1 MINEIQKDAQERMEK
16 CVESLKS
23 QISKVRTGRAS
34 PSLLDGIVVEY
45 YGTPTPLRQL
55 ANVLSLIH
63 I

>member
-34 PSLLDGIVVEY
+34 RACWTVSLLNITVHR
-45 YGTPTPLRQL
+45 LRC
-55 ANVLSLIH
+55 VS
-63 I
+63 